1 MSIVTTFQRKHWN
14 ESLLDLREKYRKL
27 LAGSICGI
35 WGAGAKGATF
45 CNIVDPDCEIFSF
58 VVDLTPEKIGK
69 FIPGT
74 GHRIVSYESLRNVKT
89 VLLMNPNYREEN
101 QMLLDEAGIKTR
113 LVDV

>member
-1 MSIVTTFQRKHWN
+1 MERYK
-14 ESLLDLREKYRKL
+14 KL

-45 CNIVDPDCEIFSF
+45 CNMVDPNRKLFSF
-58 VVDLTPEKIGK
+58 VVDLTEEKIGK

-74 GHRIVSYESLRNVKT
+74 GHRIVSYESLRNTKT
-89 VLLMNPNYREEN
+89 VLLMNPNYHSEN

-113 LVDV
+113 LVDARDQRMPDLQQ

>member
-1 MSIVTTFQRKHWN
+1 M
-14 ESLLDLREKYRKL
+14 
-27 LAGSICGI
+27 AGNTCGI

-45 CNIVDPDCEIFSF
+45 CNVIDPDRELFQF

-74 GHRIVSYESLRNVKT
+74 GHRIVSYESLRNVKS

-113 LVDV
+113 LIDA

>member
-1 MSIVTTFQRKHWN
+1 
-14 ESLLDLREKYRKL
+14 
-27 LAGSICGI
+27 LAGSTCGI

-58 VVDLTPEKIGK
+58 VVDLTPEKIGN

-101 QMLLDEAGIKTR
+101 QMLLDGAGIKTR
-113 LVDV
+113 IVDV